1 MLDSARTARLP
12 AAETLY
18 LVGTSGHPN
27 YGDEFIAASWLRFL
41 ARTRPD
47 SEVWLD
53 CPNPGLASHLFDG
66 LHPRLRTT
74 DTLWRLVF
82 ETTDMD
88 PAAADAHVDRVVGS
102 LGSPRYD
109 LGLLGARRA
118 GSVHLLG
125 GGYLNSVWPH
135 HARLVRAALRLREI
149 SGARLAATGLGLTP
163 ASDEDALR
171 EALGAFD
178 HTTVRDAPSAR
189 ISRADRAPDDAFL
202 GLPEVVGFTG
212 APAEEDV
219 DDDVWVCLQADM
231 AEPGALDAAVE
242 AVRAALASPGLT
254 GRTVR
259 YLEAIPGVD
268 REAFERLADVIPE
281 ENFVPFT
288 QLWQE
293 GFPGRPGQT
302 WLTSRF
308 HFHLLAAAC
317 GADGTA
323 LEVSSDYYRVK
334 HRSLLDAGTGWS
346 VAPAGDTATPAPSRS
361 VEFPATAARLHRTK
375 LREAEELYPPA
386 DSAASA
392 APSTTPQPRPTGMR
406 GPSPTG
412 RGLPGRTLGRLRR
425 HR

>member
-1 MLDSARTARLP
+1 MLDSARPARLP

-27 YGDEFIAASWLRFL
+27 FGDEFIAASWLRFL

-47 SEVWLD
+47 ADVWLD
-53 CPNPGLASHLFDG
+53 CPSPGLASHLFEG

-135 HARLVRAALRLREI
+135 HARLLRAVLRLREI

-163 ASDEDALR
+163 ASDDDALR

-178 HTTVRDAPSAR
+178 HATVRDAPSAQLT
-189 ISRADRAPDDAFL
+189 RADRAPDDAFL
-202 GLPEVVGFTG
+202 GLPGVAGYTG
-212 APAEEDV
+212 TPAAEAT

-231 AEPGALDAAVE
+231 AEPGALDAAVD

-254 GRTVR
+254 GRPVR

-268 REAFERLADVIPE
+268 REAFERLGDLIPE

-334 HRSLLDAGTGWS
+334 HQSLLDAGTGWS
-346 VAPAGDTATPAPSRS
+346 VAPAGGTAAPAPSGS
-361 VEFPATAARLHRTK
+361 EDFPATAARLHRTK

-386 DSAASA
+386 DSTVPA
-392 APSTTPQPRPTGMR
+392 APSAEPQPRSSTLR
-406 GPSPTG
+406 KPSPSG